1 MKKKQNP
8 DLEKYLDGRGRRF
21 VNYAQG
27 AKLYKLPYWSF
38 VRVAKEANSNYP
50 IRKTSIVDLDVLEDF
65 LKTHPE
71 VIEKLKETRRR
82 ENEKQKKR
90 RTSVGKNGS

>member
-90 RTSVGKNGS
+90 RTSAGKNGS